1 MSSRDTVQLAA
12 VGDRGRARRRRL
24 MELLLSR
31 PTLPALYARLPAL
44 LASRHGCDW
53 SCLRISSARL
63 LQHGSRR
70 LASAATQGAVHARL
84 ALVEHD

>member
-1 MSSRDTVQLAA
+1 
-12 VGDRGRARRRRL
+12 

-44 LASRHGCDW
+44 WHRGTVVTGLARVSAQLGCFNTVRDE
-53 SCLRISSARL
+53 
-63 LQHGSRR
+63 
-70 LASAATQGAVHARL
+70 LASAATQGAVHACL

>member
-1 MSSRDTVQLAA
+1 MYKIVRPCHHEIQYKLAV

-44 LASRHGCDW
+44 C
-53 SCLRISSARL
+53 IEARL
-63 LQHGSRR
+63 
-70 LASAATQGAVHARL
+70 
-84 ALVEHD
+84 